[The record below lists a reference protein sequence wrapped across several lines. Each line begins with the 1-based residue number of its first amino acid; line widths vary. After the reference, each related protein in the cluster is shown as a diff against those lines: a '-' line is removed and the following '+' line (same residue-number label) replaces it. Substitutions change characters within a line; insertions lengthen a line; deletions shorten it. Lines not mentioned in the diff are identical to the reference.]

1 METAFFYFRIARSF
15 TSITQIRCVRFFF
28 FFQVNHF
35 PGAFHMGRKDR
46 LWQHINEMIL
56 LWGIDEYQLMPT
68 TYILPSEY
76 AKLKIYL
83 RHSLRDVIVKPVIV
97 LYCVMSDYILF

>member
-1 METAFFYFRIARSF
+1 MRA
-15 TSITQIRCVRFFF
+15 FFF